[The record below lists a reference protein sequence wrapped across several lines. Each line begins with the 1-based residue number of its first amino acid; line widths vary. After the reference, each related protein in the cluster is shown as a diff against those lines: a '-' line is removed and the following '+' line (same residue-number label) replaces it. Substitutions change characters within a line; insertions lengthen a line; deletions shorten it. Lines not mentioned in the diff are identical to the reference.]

1 MVRGLRSRDHRAF
14 RAVVVG
20 ARLEQFMTQEQL
32 AEKLGWE
39 RSVIS
44 KIETGERTCSVWEF
58 MAICRALGEKPSK
71 MMARMEN
78 W

>member
-1 MVRGLRSRDHRAF
+1 
-14 RAVVVG
+14 
-20 ARLEQFMTQEQL
+20 MTQEQL